1 MKFLNKKGEKKKMK
15 TTIKKMIKLGLKEND
30 IKNELN
36 LNEKKYDNMKKWNTA
51 IEVDNL
57 TELLEKYNSNDASD
71 NNNEEVVLADS
82 QDILLSKKIDEVYSI
97 LGLENLDMTIK
108 EKSDIVKNIPN
119 FIENIRKE
127 IGKSK
132 IKELEKKIDEIKL
145 EISKIEKEYNL
156 LDESKDES
164 RNDCIEEIQMDKF
177 PDVNVFRLKFDKDIK
192 MQSSNYYL
200 GKEQIMVRVS
210 KEKFDEIKENDFIV
224 ITRDSPYDEY
234 NVTYDYKVLDKR
246 ESGHIRY
253 MKLILS

>member
-1 MKFLNKKGEKKKMK
+1 MK

-30 IKNELN
+30 MKNELN

-57 TELLEKYNSNDASD
+57 TELLEKYNSNDTLD
-71 NNNEEVVLADS
+71 NNNKEVVLADS

-119 FIENIRKE
+119 FIGNIRKE

-145 EISKIEKEYNL
+145 EISKIEKEYDL
-156 LDESKDES
+156 LDEPNEPKDES
-164 RNDCIEEIQMDKF
+164 KNDCIEEIQMDRF
-177 PDVNVFRLKFDKDIK
+177 PDGNVFRLEFDKDIK
-192 MQSSNYYL
+192 MQSKNYYL

-224 ITRDSPYDEY
+224 IIKNNPYNEY
-234 NVTYDYKVLDKR
+234 SEAYNYKVIDKR
-246 ESGHIRY
+246 ESGYIRY
-253 MKLILS
+253 MKLMLS

>member
-1 MKFLNKKGEKKKMK
+1 MK

-30 IKNELN
+30 IKRELN
-36 LNEKKYDNMKKWNTA
+36 LNEKKYNNMKKWNTA
-51 IEVDNL
+51 IEVDNF
-57 TELLEKYNSNDASD
+57 TELLEKYNSNDTLVNQA
-71 NNNEEVVLADS
+71 EVVLADS

-145 EISKIEKEYNL
+145 KISKIEKEYNL

-177 PDVNVFRLKFDKDIK
+177 PDGNVFRLKFDKDIK

-200 GKEQIMVRVS
+200 GKEQIMARVS

-246 ESGHIRY
+246 ESGNVRY

>member
-1 MKFLNKKGEKKKMK
+1 MK

-57 TELLEKYNSNDASD
+57 TELLEKYNSYDTLD

-97 LGLENLDMTIK
+97 LGLKNLDMTIK

-119 FIENIRKE
+119 FIGNIRKE

-145 EISKIEKEYNL
+145 EISEIEKEYDL
-156 LDESKDES
+156 LDELKDES
-164 RNDCIEEIQMDKF
+164 KNDCIEEIQMDKF
-177 PDVNVFRLKFDKDIK
+177 PDGNVFRLEFDKDIK
-192 MQSSNYYL
+192 MQSKNYYL

-224 ITRDSPYDEY
+224 IIKNNPYNEY
-234 NVTYDYKVLDKR
+234 SEAYNYKVLDKR

-253 MKLILS
+253 MKLMLS

>member
-1 MKFLNKKGEKKKMK
+1 MK

-57 TELLEKYNSNDASD
+57 TELLEKYNSNDTLVNQA
-71 NNNEEVVLADS
+71 EVVLADS

-119 FIENIRKE
+119 FIGNIRKE

-145 EISKIEKEYNL
+145 EISEIEKEYDL
-156 LDESKDES
+156 LDEPKDES
-164 RNDCIEEIQMDKF
+164 KNDCIEEIQMDKF
-177 PDVNVFRLKFDKDIK
+177 SEVNVFRLKFDKDIK
-192 MQSSNYYL
+192 MQSKNYYL

>member
-1 MKFLNKKGEKKKMK
+1 MK

-30 IKNELN
+30 IKSELN

-51 IEVDNL
+51 IEVDNI
-57 TELLEKYNSNDASD
+57 TELLEKYNSYDKLD

-119 FIENIRKE
+119 FIGNIRKE

-145 EISKIEKEYNL
+145 EISKIEKEYDL
-156 LDESKDES
+156 LDEPNEPKDES
-164 RNDCIEEIQMDKF
+164 KNDCIEEIQMDRF
-177 PDVNVFRLKFDKDIK
+177 PNSNVFRLEFDKDIK
-192 MQSSNYYL
+192 MQSKNYYL

-224 ITRDSPYDEY
+224 ITKDSSHDGY
-234 NVTYDYKVLDKR
+234 NEAYNYKVLDKR
-246 ESGHIRY
+246 ESGYIRY
-253 MKLILS
+253 MKLMLS

>member
-1 MKFLNKKGEKKKMK
+1 MK

-57 TELLEKYNSNDASD
+57 TELLEKYNSNDTLD

-97 LGLENLDMTIK
+97 LGLKNLDMTIK

-119 FIENIRKE
+119 FIGNIRKE

-145 EISKIEKEYNL
+145 EISEIEKGYDL
-156 LDESKDES
+156 LDELKDES
-164 RNDCIEEIQMDKF
+164 KNDCIEEIQMDKF
-177 PDVNVFRLKFDKDIK
+177 PDGNVFRLEFDKDIK
-192 MQSSNYYL
+192 MQSKNYYL

-224 ITRDSPYDEY
+224 ITKDSPHDEY
-234 NVTYDYKVLDKR
+234 NEAYNYKVLDKR

-253 MKLILS
+253 MKLMLS

>member
-1 MKFLNKKGEKKKMK
+1 MK

-119 FIENIRKE
+119 FIGNIRKE

-145 EISKIEKEYNL
+145 EISKIEKEYDL
-156 LDESKDES
+156 LDEPNEPKDES
-164 RNDCIEEIQMDKF
+164 KNDCIEEIQMDRF
-177 PDVNVFRLKFDKDIK
+177 PDGNVFRLEFDKEIK
-192 MQSSNYYL
+192 MQSKNYYL

-224 ITRDSPYDEY
+224 IIKNNPYNEY
-234 NVTYDYKVLDKR
+234 NETYNYKVLDKR

-253 MKLILS
+253 MKLMLS